1 MTTDMSPEDFI
12 GKMVKGLTGLDKLQN
27 AAEMAYTDLKD
38 IIDDGTRT
46 YNDAYD
52 TYNKSKEEFE
62 KITKGLSDGSTKP
75 VNVTDGITLKEIGKA
90 MAENGSKIV
99 SDTVKSIG
107 EETKNIFKN
116 TIKGLGKELSKV
128 FFNADFLVYDKTLTD
143 YRVYMKKFIQLHKLP
158 INLLNYRIFDRY
170 VDTKRIRFQFYEEK
184 DYLMD
189 IVKTVNK
196 LDGDWAKRLPVWHE
210 DLDSEFFFNNWIFYE
225 DYRPPQELSGFSVAK
240 YFATNPASTRV
251 PGRFTPGG
259 AHKVFNNEDFMKGE
273 RGKSISEYGTEYNTI
288 SFSNDVSTGTR
299 DRKTFGQDMKDKTV
313 RHILLSGADFLPHFY
328 DVALYS
334 YDDNGFRQVQ
344 RNDGNIIDPRGFA
357 VRLGKISVT
366 PSRND
371 SFNLGIGER
380 IIPKV
385 RSSKVIPKTGTFSFR
400 LDKYLL
406 WLENF
411 NQAAGVGNTFNH
423 EKIYSPSRNFDNT
436 MVTRS
441 YVGNGSN
448 AHSIKTC
455 LLCSKVSLLGLRNP
469 TVASQSAM
477 FKDGGF
483 GVREYHQPREW
494 GYMFEDVRFAGTQDA
509 ISYSSDVSGP
519 QDITVTFTYKRVRK
533 VFYDNEK
540 YWSLSSYGY

>member
-1 MTTDMSPEDFI
+1 MSSSDETM
-12 GKMVKGLTGLDKLQN
+12 KKVVKGLTGVGLLQDATN
-27 AAEMAYTDLKD
+27 MAATDLKD

-46 YNDAYD
+46 YGNAYD
-52 TYNKSKEEFE
+52 IYNKSKEDFE
-62 KITKGLSDGSTKP
+62 KIRKGLGDGSIKP
-75 VNVTDGITLKEIGKA
+75 VNVTNGITFKEIGES

-99 SDTVKSIG
+99 ADTVKSIG

-116 TIKGLGKELSKV
+116 AIAGIGKELSKV
-128 FFNADFLVYDKTLTD
+128 FFNSDFLVYDKTLTE
-143 YRVYMKKFIQLHKLP
+143 YRVYMKKFMQLHKMP
-158 INLLNYRIFDRY
+158 INLLNYRVFDRY
-170 VDTKRIRFQFYEEK
+170 VDEKRIHFQFYEEGDHLK
-184 DYLMD
+184 E
-189 IVKTVNK
+189 IIKTVNK
-196 LDGDWAKRLPVWHE
+196 LDSDWTKRITVWHE
-210 DLDSEFFFNNWIFYE
+210 DIDSEFFFNNWIFYE
-225 DYRPPQELSGFSVAK
+225 DYRPPQELTGFSVAR

-251 PGRFTPGG
+251 PGRFILGG
-259 AHKVFNNEDFMKGE
+259 ANKVFNNEDFMKGE
-273 RGKSISEYGTEYNTI
+273 RGKGISEFGTEYNTI
-288 SFSNDVSTGTR
+288 SFSNDAKTDAR
-299 DRKTFGQDMKDKTV
+299 DRKTFGLSMKDKTV
-313 RHILLSGADFLPHFY
+313 RHILLSGVDFLPHFY

-334 YDDNGFRQVQ
+334 YNDNGFRQVQ
-344 RNDGNIIDPRGFA
+344 KNDGNIIDPRGFA

-385 RSSKVIPKTGTFSFR
+385 RSSKVISKTGTFSFR

-411 NQAAGVGNTFNH
+411 NQAAGVGNIYNH
-423 EKIYSPSRNFDNT
+423 EKIYSPSREFDNT

-469 TVASQSAM
+469 SVASQKAAIA
-477 FKDGGF
+477 DGGF
-483 GVREYHQPREW
+483 AVREYHQPREW

-509 ISYSSDVSGP
+509 INYSADVSGP

-533 VFYDNEK
+533 VFYDTME
-540 YWSLSSYGY
+540 YGSLSSYGY